1 LEFGTLKTE
10 ASRRTIPLNQ
20 TAIKLLHDVCKDQ
33 LLSKLKAGSA
43 YEDNG
48 LVFAT
53 QLGRPL
59 DPTNMRRTFYS
70 ICEKIGLN
78 GLHPHCLR
86 HTFATRGAE
95 NDIDVRVMQR
105 FLGHATIQETADTYT
120 HVLTDLKRN
129 EILKLDKAVSY

>member
-1 LEFGTLKTE
+1 
-10 ASRRTIPLNQ
+10 
-20 TAIKLLHDVCKDQ
+20 
-33 LLSKLKAGSA
+33 
-43 YEDNG
+43 
-48 LVFAT
+48 
-53 QLGRPL
+53 
-59 DPTNMRRTFYS
+59 M
-70 ICEKIGLN
+70 CEKIGLS

-129 EILKLDKAVSY
+129 EILKLDKAVNY